1 MTSKGATRLAH
12 GPVKPPCWGP
22 TGFPFCRYGKV
33 APMQMLT
40 ALHLAA
46 ALLASP
52 SSGPSPGQSQFQ
64 RFLALVQAKKG
75 DVNRLIL
82 VTISHFPD

>member
-1 MTSKGATRLAH
+1 
-12 GPVKPPCWGP
+12 
-22 TGFPFCRYGKV
+22 
-33 APMQMLT
+33 MQMLT